1 VLQILAGCPDCPIA
15 RDARAM
21 FLELGVWHD
30 LVIAVAPFAVCTAV
44 VLLVARLAAWPV
56 ARRGGARARR

>member
-1 VLQILAGCPDCPIA
+1 
-15 RDARAM
+15 M

-44 VLLVARLAAWPV
+44 VLLVARLAARPV
-56 ARRGGARARR
+56 ARRGGARARH